1 MTAPM
6 LTVKNVSRRFE
17 GLRAVHE
24 ATLDVAPGQITGLI
38 GPNGAGKTTLFN
50 ILSEIIGP
58 SDGAV
63 FFGDKRIDGLP
74 PHRIAHLGI
83 SRTFQDPRIFYEMT
97 VADHIVSGM
106 RLRGEN
112 PFLALLGDRRTRA
125 EWRAARKRVDVL
137 LDQVGL
143 VERARDKA
151 QDLSF
156 GEQRFLSIARALA
169 ADPKLILLDEPS
181 VGLDAVAIR
190 RLTDLLERAVR
201 EEGRTVLLIEHNM
214 QLLFEVA
221 DHIFLMFEG
230 TVVAAGTPAEVR
242 QHPRMIEAYLGTRY
256 AARNR

>member
-1 MTAPM
+1 MTAP
-6 LTVKNVSRRFE
+6 LLSVQNVSRRFE
-17 GLRAVHE
+17 GLHAVRD
-24 ATLDVAPGQITGLI
+24 ATLDVAPGRITGLI

-50 ILSEIIGP
+50 ILSGIIGP
-58 SDGAV
+58 NEGAV
-63 FFGDKRIDGLP
+63 YFGDRRIDGLP
-74 PHRIAHLGI
+74 PHRIAHLGM

-112 PFLALLGDRRTRA
+112 PIWALLGDRRTRA
-125 EWRAARKRVDVL
+125 EWRAARKRVTL
-137 LDQVGL
+137 LLEQVGL
-143 VERARDKA
+143 TQRAHEKA

-181 VGLDAVAIR
+181 VGLDAAAIR
-190 RLTDLLERAVR
+190 LLTDLIKRAVR
-201 EEGRTVLLIEHNM
+201 EEGRTVLIIEHNM

-230 TVVAAGTPAEVR
+230 TVVASGAPAEVR
-242 QHPRMIEAYLGTRY
+242 RHPRMIEAYLGTRY